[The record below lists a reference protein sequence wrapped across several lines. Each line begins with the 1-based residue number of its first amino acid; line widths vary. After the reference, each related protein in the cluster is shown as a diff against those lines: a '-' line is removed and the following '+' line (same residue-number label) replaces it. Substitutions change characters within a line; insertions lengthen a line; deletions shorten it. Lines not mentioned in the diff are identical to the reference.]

1 MPTALLSVF
10 DKTGIVELAT
20 ALSEAGWDL
29 VSSGGTAKALHE
41 AGLVVTDVADLT
53 GYPAMLGHRV
63 VTLHPTVHAGILAD
77 LDDASHVADF
87 QIIRALN

>member
-10 DKTGIVELAT
+10 DKTGIVELGQ
-20 ALSEAGWDL
+20 ALASAGWDII
-29 VSSGGTAKALHE
+29 SSGGTAKVLNDV
-41 AGLVVTDVADLT
+41 GLAVTDVADLT

-77 LDDASHVADF
+77 LDDASHVAED
-87 QIIRALN
+87 RKSVV